1 MPKDDV
7 TPVRQQYL
15 DIKRDYP
22 NTILFFRLGDF
33 YETFDE
39 DAEITARELDIVL
52 TSRPVGKGVRAPLAG
67 IPYHAVENY
76 LARLIEKGYHVA
88 ICEQVGDQP
97 TKGIFPRKVVRVV
110 TPGTVTEPGLLPG
123 DSNNYLASV
132 ILDAS
137 SSLSATASVSYADIT
152 TGEFAVTELPLEAL
166 RAELTRLH
174 PAEILFPDNQAL
186 TPAPLPQGE
195 GGFHQTSYPAWRF
208 EPGKCEET
216 LLTHFKAST
225 LEGFGLR
232 SHSLSVRAAGAILQY
247 LKDTQPD
254 SLTLLTSLRAYSISE
269 FMTLDA
275 STRRNLELEE
285 TLRGERRGSLLGTLD
300 HTITPMGKRLIH
312 QWVSQP
318 LLNADKIK
326 RRQDGVQFFFEN
338 GMLRAELRAALKP
351 LADLERLVNRVMA
364 GQAQPRDLVAMR
376 HTLGQLP
383 KIKEVIGGQLLVLS
397 KVEGSVISNQWPVC
411 GEQLALLQSAID
423 DDPPS
428 TLQNTG
434 IIRAGY
440 SQELDSVIEASKHAR
455 DWIANLES
463 VERERT
469 GIKTLKVGYNKVF
482 GYYIEISRGAADK
495 APENYIRKQTLVNAE
510 RFITPEM
517 KEYETLVL
525 NAEDRIKEIELRL
538 FREVCAE
545 LSKAAHPLLSTARAL
560 AELDVLSA
568 LGEAAALGG
577 YSRPQVHEGSELE
590 IREGRHAVVEHL
602 LKSDRFVPNDVIFE
616 KGEIIRVITG
626 PNMSGKCVT
635 ANTLIWTSNG
645 LQSIEQLKPASA
657 KIGEFTP
664 LKIIVQGR
672 DGKKET
678 SHFYPGGKQKTIRVR
693 TRLGY
698 GIEGTAE
705 HPIWVRTSDELEC
718 WKPLGQLKSDDAI
731 VLVPGAN
738 LWGNETRIVFSR
750 PVKRTNLKSYR
761 LPESLNADLAYVMGL
776 LVGDGTLTY
785 THSINLSTADKE
797 IENTFKRVL
806 KNQFG
811 YDAQMKRN
819 KKDLTVTSREI
830 RLFFE
835 CLGLSYVNALGKS
848 IPASIL
854 RAPREIVGA
863 FLQGL
868 FDTDGTADKRYG
880 NVTFSTSSAQLAR
893 ETQAVLLNFGV
904 ISSLHPKKTKVHTNY
919 LVDISGENAIRFHK
933 LIGFRLARKR
943 ERANLA
949 SSLRMPNIGGI
960 PHLSKTLKAIQA
972 RIVATTDKP
981 IALKRNKSINSIFYT
996 YLPSGR
1002 RLSYAKLEELAE
1014 YCRQSNVPAPE
1025 LDELLANRYFYDG
1038 IQRIEEGE
1046 AEVFDLTVPDGH
1058 AFLANGFLSHNST
1071 YLRQSALIVLMAQMG
1086 SFVPADSAKIGLV
1099 DRIFT
1104 RIGAQDEIHA
1114 GQSTFMVE
1122 MIEAA
1127 NILHHATPRSLL
1139 ILDEIGRGT
1148 STYDGLS
1155 IAWGII
1161 EYIHNHPH
1169 LRAKTLFATHYHE
1182 LTQLADLLPGVRN
1195 YNVAVSEADSKV
1207 VFLHKIVPGGA
1218 DRSYG
1223 IHVAQ
1228 LAGLPSPV
1236 IQRANEIMA
1245 ELEKSSGRA
1254 VRISPHAAQQAALFP
1269 ETSPLLD
1276 ELKELDVNS
1285 LSPIEALNRLFEWQ
1299 RKFTK

>member
-1 MPKDDV
+1 MPKDKDDV
-7 TPVRQQYL
+7 TPIRQQYL

-39 DAEITARELDIVL
+39 DAEITARELDIAL

-97 TKGIFPRKVVRVV
+97 ARGIFPRKVVRVV
-110 TPGTVTEPGLLPG
+110 TPGTVIEPGLLPG

-132 ILDAS
+132 FLDQR
-137 SSLSATASVSYADIT
+137 TASVSYADIT

-174 PAEILFPDNQAL
+174 PAEILYPDNQSL
-186 TPAPLPQGE
+186 TPALFQGE
-195 GGFHQTSYPAWRF
+195 KEMHQTAYPAWRF

-216 LLTHFKAST
+216 LLAHFKAST

-232 SHSLSVRAAGAILQY
+232 SHSLSARAAGVILQY

-254 SLTLLTSLRAYSISE
+254 SLTLLTSLRSYSITE

-275 STRRNLELEE
+275 STRRNLELDE
-285 TLRGERRGSLLGTLD
+285 TLRGERKGSLLGTLD

-318 LLNADKIK
+318 LLDVDKIN
-326 RRQDGVQFFFEN
+326 RRLDGVQYFFEN
-338 GMLRAELRAALKP
+338 GMLRAEIRAALKP

-364 GQAQPRDLVAMR
+364 GHAQPRDLAAMR
-376 HTLGQLP
+376 NTLGQLP
-383 KIKEVIGGQLLVLS
+383 KIKEVISARSSVGSDQS
-397 KVEGSVISNQWPVC
+397 SVISGKWSVC
-411 GEQLALLQSAID
+411 EEQRSLLQSAID

-428 TLQNTG
+428 TLQNSG

-463 VERERT
+463 VEREKT

-525 NAEDRIKEIELRL
+525 NAEERIREIELRL
-538 FREVCAE
+538 FKEVCAE
-545 LSKAAHPLLSTARAL
+545 LSKAAHQLLATARAL

-577 YSRPQVHEGSELE
+577 YTRPQVHEGSDLE
-590 IREGRHAVVEHL
+590 IREGRHPVVEHL
-602 LKSDRFVPNDVIFE
+602 LKGERFVPNDVIFE
-616 KGEIIRVITG
+616 KGEIVRVITG
-626 PNMSGKCVT
+626 PNMSGK
-635 ANTLIWTSNG
+635 
-645 LQSIEQLKPASA
+645 
-657 KIGEFTP
+657 
-664 LKIIVQGR
+664 
-672 DGKKET
+672 
-678 SHFYPGGKQKTIRVR
+678 
-693 TRLGY
+693 
-698 GIEGTAE
+698 
-705 HPIWVRTSDELEC
+705 
-718 WKPLGQLKSDDAI
+718 
-731 VLVPGAN
+731 
-738 LWGNETRIVFSR
+738 
-750 PVKRTNLKSYR
+750 
-761 LPESLNADLAYVMGL
+761 
-776 LVGDGTLTY
+776 
-785 THSINLSTADKE
+785 
-797 IENTFKRVL
+797 
-806 KNQFG
+806 
-811 YDAQMKRN
+811 
-819 KKDLTVTSREI
+819 
-830 RLFFE
+830 
-835 CLGLSYVNALGKS
+835 
-848 IPASIL
+848 
-854 RAPREIVGA
+854 
-863 FLQGL
+863 
-868 FDTDGTADKRYG
+868 
-880 NVTFSTSSAQLAR
+880 
-893 ETQAVLLNFGV
+893 
-904 ISSLHPKKTKVHTNY
+904 
-919 LVDISGENAIRFHK
+919 
-933 LIGFRLARKR
+933 
-943 ERANLA
+943 
-949 SSLRMPNIGGI
+949 
-960 PHLSKTLKAIQA
+960 
-972 RIVATTDKP
+972 
-981 IALKRNKSINSIFYT
+981 
-996 YLPSGR
+996 
-1002 RLSYAKLEELAE
+1002 
-1014 YCRQSNVPAPE
+1014 
-1025 LDELLANRYFYDG
+1025 
-1038 IQRIEEGE
+1038 
-1046 AEVFDLTVPDGH
+1046 
-1058 AFLANGFLSHNST
+1058 ST
-1071 YLRQSALIVLMAQMG
+1071 YLRQTALIVLMAQMG

-1254 VRISPHAAQQAALFP
+1254 VKISPHAAQQAALFP

-1276 ELKELDVNS
+1276 ELKDLDVNS
-1285 LSPIEALNRLFEWQ
+1285 LSPIEALNKLFEWQ
-1299 RKFTK
+1299 RKFTG